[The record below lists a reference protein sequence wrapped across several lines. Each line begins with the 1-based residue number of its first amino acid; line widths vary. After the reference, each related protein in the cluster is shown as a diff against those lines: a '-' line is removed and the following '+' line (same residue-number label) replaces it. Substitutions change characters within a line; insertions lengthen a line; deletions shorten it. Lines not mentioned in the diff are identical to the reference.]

1 MENNNAKNK
10 EVKSNTTKWYESPV
24 IIVLGV
30 IFLITLYYR
39 TILALIL
46 LPLIFSVKKDSRTS
60 MILAGI
66 YVVILTFVNISVH
79 SANEISKY
87 GEVTSAK
94 LPLIYLGLCIYSIV
108 LLVKAYKAKKLKNIE
123 GNKEAVK

>member
-1 MENNNAKNK
+1 MENNNTKNK
-10 EVKSNTTKWYESPV
+10 EVKSNVTKWYESPV

-46 LPLIFSVKKDSRTS
+46 LPLIFSVKKDSRIS

-87 GEVTSAK
+87 GEVISAK